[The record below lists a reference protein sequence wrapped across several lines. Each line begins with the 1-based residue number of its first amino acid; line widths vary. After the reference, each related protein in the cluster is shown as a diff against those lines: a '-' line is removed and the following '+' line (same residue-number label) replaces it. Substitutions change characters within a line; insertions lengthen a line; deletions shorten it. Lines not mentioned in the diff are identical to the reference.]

1 MAALIP
7 IGAPL
12 PLYGPPYPPQVA
24 ALGLIPDV
32 RVDVPICIILIIFFF
47 AAALLNGVI
56 FLRNNARGHKF
67 LPSGV
72 LVGFCLTRIIAL
84 SLRIA
89 WATQPWNVSLNI
101 AAAVFAAAGV
111 VLLFVLNLL
120 FTHRLLRGLHPNIG
134 WLPAVNV
141 FFLFTYFLIF
151 VCLVCAITALVVSF
165 YTLDPVSLYDCR
177 VVQLFTSTTLALI
190 AFLPIPILLFA
201 AFYPGLRRPEPFG
214 YGSLTTK
221 IILVLTAATLMTI
234 GAAYRC
240 AVNYAVRPVLFP
252 GWWHHKACYYIFNYD
267 LELVVIFLYALFRFD
282 LRFHVPDGACKPGHY
297 AKGQHAYKRVSTLT
311 VRERFRRGRSGR
323 HGGRHGVIS
332 SFSRRTTTAVRG
344 RASSRTEY
352 FTPSG
357 YLATDYTRSSYFTG
371 SGDSRSGYFG
381 GTRSS
386 GSSRSEEISNEIN
399 TGIGGLGIGGRR
411 REIFRERVVVEKKVR
426 RGRPTRRKTSEE
438 RRRSH
443 ERRRRRHRR

>member
-1 MAALIP
+1 MAAIVP
-7 IGAPL
+7 IGVPL

-47 AAALLNGVI
+47 AGALLNGAI
-56 FLRNNARGHKF
+56 FVRNMGRGHKF
-67 LPSGV
+67 LPSAV
-72 LVGFCLTRIIAL
+72 LVSFCLIRIIAL

-101 AAAVFAAAGV
+101 AASVFAAAGV
-111 VLLFVLNLL
+111 VLLFILNLL
-120 FTHRLLRGLHPNIG
+120 FTHRLLRGLHPNLG
-134 WLPAVNV
+134 WLPAVNI
-141 FFLFTYFLIF
+141 FFLFCYFLIF
-151 VCLVCAITALVVSF
+151 VCLVSAITALVVSF

-177 VVQLFTSTTLALI
+177 RVQLFTSTTLTII

-240 AVNYAVRPVLFP
+240 GVNYAVRPVLFP

-267 LELVVIFLYALFRFD
+267 LELVVIFLYALMRFD
-282 LRFHVPDGACKPGHY
+282 LRFHVPDGARKPGHY

-311 VRERFRRGRSGR
+311 VRERFGGGRSG
-323 HGGRHGVIS
+323 GHGVVA
-332 SFSRRTTTAVRG
+332 FSKRTTTRR

-357 YLATDYTRSSYFTG
+357 YLATDYTRSSYLTG
-371 SGDSRSGYFG
+371 SGETRSGYFS

-399 TGIGGLGIGGRR
+399 VGIGAGGRT
-411 REIFRERVVVEKKVR
+411 REVFRERVVYDKKI

-443 ERRRRRHRR
+443 ERRRRRRRRSKY